1 MLAAGTRY
9 KLFDFGV
16 SFNFKSYFQEK
27 NVIFLAFSYAHT
39 IYFYQ
44 KKKQKHAPSIK
55 MYFSCIFDE
64 IQIFFM
70 YEKLI
75 NTCK

>member
-16 SFNFKSYFQEK
+16 SFNFNGYFQEK

-55 MYFSCIFDE
+55 MYFLAFLMKFKIFSCT
-64 IQIFFM
+64 
-70 YEKLI
+70 K
-75 NTCK
+75 NK